1 MYDFIDVNEYQ
12 SGSILPSEALM
23 INGEYIEDQI
33 QGYRTLYVKGREML
47 NKAVTTQ
54 TVESRDG
61 ADFRYSRYP
70 ERTITVGYVLEA
82 ADNAAFRAAFNQL
95 NAILSVDQ
103 SLLVFA
109 DESDKFFRGTL
120 SGIED
125 VTPGRNTV
133 RGEFSFICSDPFKYS
148 LQEYEASPNEDDG
161 TTFVIDYKGA
171 YKSFPTLEATID
183 TGDCGYI
190 AFLNDNA
197 HIIQLGDP
205 EETEGESLESSS
217 DYRKQL
223 PDSNERHDH
232 DWSEYL
238 QRQHA
243 DWRHT
248 DGQSEYH
255 DTGFNSAI
263 RICHNCFRGCQR
275 FVKFWLCSDEI
286 KTQNR
291 DVSIW
296 FL

>member
-12 SGSILPSEALM
+12 SGSTLPSEALM

-161 TTFVIDYKGA
+161 TTFVIDYKGT

-183 TGDCGYI
+183 AGDCG
-190 AFLNDNA
+190 
-197 HIIQLGDP
+197 
-205 EETEGESLESSS
+205 
-217 DYRKQL
+217 
-223 PDSNERHDH
+223 
-232 DWSEYL
+232 
-238 QRQHA
+238 
-243 DWRHT
+243 
-248 DGQSEYH
+248 
-255 DTGFNSAI
+255 
-263 RICHNCFRGCQR
+263 
-275 FVKFWLCSDEI
+275 
-286 KTQNR
+286 
-291 DVSIW
+291 
-296 FL
+296 